1 MDEKQLYHYAIW
13 LLGRREYAGAELT
26 RKLKRKIAEKQ
37 ETSPTEEHVLPRVM
51 ARLTD
56 SQYLDDT
63 RSIALFFQAG
73 VRKLHGPVRIRQ
85 ELRQKGFDGELIDA
99 VFSAQETD
107 WFELAREA
115 KMKKFGESSP
125 ADYKEKQ
132 KQMRY
137 LMYRGF
143 TSDQI
148 YELY

>member
-13 LLGRREYAGAELT
+13 LLGRREYAGAELA

-85 ELRQKGFDGELIDA
+85 ELRRKGFDGELIDA

-107 WFELAREA
+107 WFEQACEA

>member
-13 LLGRREYAGAELT
+13 LLGRREYAGAELA

-107 WFELAREA
+107 WFEQAREA
-115 KMKKFGESSP
+115 KMKKFGEISP

>member
-107 WFELAREA
+107 WFEQAREA

>member
-13 LLGRREYAGAELT
+13 LLGRREYAGAELA
-26 RKLKRKIAEKQ
+26 RKLKRKITEKQ
-37 ETSPTEEHVLPRVM
+37 ETSPTEENVLPQVM

-85 ELRQKGFDGELIDA
+85 ELRRKGFDGELIDA

-107 WFELAREA
+107 WFEQAREA

>member
-13 LLGRREYAGAELT
+13 LLGRREYAGAELA

-37 ETSPTEEHVLPRVM
+37 ETSPTEERVLPRVM

-73 VRKLHGPVRIRQ
+73 VRKLHGPVRIRR

-107 WFELAREA
+107 WFEQAREA
-115 KMKKFGESSP
+115 KMKKFGESRP

>member
-13 LLGRREYAGAELT
+13 LLGRREYAGAELA
-26 RKLKRKIAEKQ
+26 RKLKRKITEKQ
-37 ETSPTEEHVLPRVM
+37 ETSPTEENVLPQVI

-85 ELRQKGFDGELIDA
+85 ELRRKGFDGELIDA

-107 WFELAREA
+107 WFEQAREA

>member
-13 LLGRREYAGAELT
+13 LLGRREYAGAELA

-37 ETSPTEEHVLPRVM
+37 ETSPTEEYVMPRVM

-63 RSIALFFQAG
+63 RSITLFFQAG
-73 VRKLHGPVRIRQ
+73 VRKLHGPVRIRR

-107 WFELAREA
+107 WFEQAREA
-115 KMKKFGESSP
+115 KMKKFGESRP

>member
-13 LLGRREYAGAELT
+13 LLGRREYAGAELA

-37 ETSPTEEHVLPRVM
+37 ETSPTEEYVMPRVM

-73 VRKLHGPVRIRQ
+73 VRKLHGPVRIRR

-107 WFELAREA
+107 WFEQAREA
-115 KMKKFGESSP
+115 KMKKFGESRP

>member
-63 RSIALFFQAG
+63 RSIALFFSG
-73 VRKLHGPVRIRQ
+73 RCEKNCTDRCGSVRNYVRKGLTVN
-85 ELRQKGFDGELIDA
+85 
-99 VFSAQETD
+99 
-107 WFELAREA
+107 
-115 KMKKFGESSP
+115 
-125 ADYKEKQ
+125 
-132 KQMRY
+132 
-137 LMYRGF
+137 
-143 TSDQI
+143 
-148 YELY
+148 

>member
-37 ETSPTEEHVLPRVM
+37 ETSPTEERVLPRVM

-73 VRKLHGPVRIRQ
+73 VRKLHGPVRIRR

-107 WFELAREA
+107 WFEQAREA
-115 KMKKFGESSP
+115 KMKKFGESRP

>member
-13 LLGRREYAGAELT
+13 LLGRREYAGAELA

-85 ELRQKGFDGELIDA
+85 ELRRKGFDGELIDA

-107 WFELAREA
+107 WSEQAREA

>member
-13 LLGRREYAGAELT
+13 LLGRREYAGAELA

-85 ELRQKGFDGELIDA
+85 ELRHKGFDGELIDA

-107 WFELAREA
+107 WFEQAREA

-125 ADYKEKQ
+125 ADYKERQ

>member
-13 LLGRREYAGAELT
+13 LLGRREYAGAELA

-85 ELRQKGFDGELIDA
+85 ELRRKGFDGELIDA

-107 WFELAREA
+107 WFEQAREA

>member
-13 LLGRREYAGAELT
+13 LLGRREYAGAELA

-37 ETSPTEEHVLPRVM
+37 ETSPTEENILPRVM

-85 ELRQKGFDGELIDA
+85 ELRRKGFDGELIDA

-107 WFELAREA
+107 WFEQAREA